1 MPIKTGWVH
10 QREFAPSRVAW
21 IIDGMSRRTQ
31 EAVAAARANRPFR
44 YSSDIVAED
53 LVYAIHGRKAEEFR
67 RVATSRYIDFTFG
80 QIVNG
85 RASLEIRVQNGNDT
99 WYRETIVIDED
110 EMRWSHEAWAD
121 AQAIIA
127 AKHSAP
133 STQNSTEVQ
142 S

>member
-1 MPIKTGWVH
+1 MAIKTGWVH

-53 LVYAIHGRKAEEFR
+53 LVYAIRGRKSEEFR
-67 RVATSRYIDFTFG
+67 RVATSKVVALTFG
-80 QIVNG
+80 QVVNG
-85 RASLEIRVQNGNDT
+85 RASLEIRVQNANDT
-99 WYRETIVIDED
+99 WYRETIVLEAD
-110 EMRWSHEAWAD
+110 EMRWTHEAWAD
-121 AQAIIA
+121 AQTAIA
-127 AKHSAP
+127 AKKAG
-133 STQNSTEVQ
+133 EAQ